1 MDYIKLGKILQD
13 ARNNLGIKQ
22 IDVANKLGCTSA
34 NVSSWERGKSKID
47 IDSFAELCDM
57 YKLDFAK
64 ILEEISNNDNEP
76 KTDHLTSDEKIYIK
90 KYRTLDEY
98 GKKAVDDLL
107 DNEYKRCQ
115 EEKKIKV
122 IQLPLSELKV
132 SAGIGS
138 WIEDNRYGT
147 IEVADT
153 PESRKADLVIEI
165 NGNSMEP
172 TYHNGDNVLVRL
184 QPSVDIGEIG
194 VFVKGSEGYI
204 KELGKNRLISRNKEY
219 EDIIFN
225 EYSDI
230 HCVGKVIGVAE
241 VIR

>member
-90 KYRTLDEY
+90 KYRSLDQF
-98 GKKAVDDLL
+98 GKKAVDDILNDEYERCLYIEKEPSIKLRCSLL
-107 DNEYKRCQ
+107 KA
-115 EEKKIKV
+115 
-122 IQLPLSELKV
+122 
-132 SAGIGS
+132 SAGTGN
-138 WIEDNRYGT
+138 WLDDEQMGT
-147 IEVADT
+147 ITVVDT
-153 PESRKADLVIEI
+153 PEARKADIVIEVD
-165 NGNSMEP
+165 GDSMEP
-172 TYHNGDNVLVRL
+172 EYSSGDKVLVRL
-184 QPSVDIGEIG
+184 QPAVEIGEVGIFIMDG
-194 VFVKGSEGYI
+194 NGYI
-204 KELGKNRLISRNKEY
+204 KKFAEDRLISLNTEY
-219 EDIIFN
+219 KDVYPS
-225 EYSDI
+225 EYSDFRCI
-230 HCVGKVIGVAE
+230 GKVIGKAE
-241 VIR
+241 IA